1 MYDEKDNGKRKSVF
15 DKSGPVKIGIGQKGE
30 KHLGGESGQT
40 GYTQGVPFEAEKYV
54 HEVIG
59 EDSHVPTSDPSYV
72 RTDVEVPHMGETET
86 VEHAPKPISRPVR
99 LESKPVFQGRW
110 KPTINSGAVID
121 PAADIRGNIIIGKD
135 VRITAGTIISA
146 HDEEPIILSPGCA
159 IFEGA
164 VLTILPI
171 RVKGQKISSRLVK
184 VEGQEYPLYIG
195 ENTVIAPRAQL
206 TGPCYV
212 GHKCFIGAGSHIF
225 WAKIGNESVIEPG
238 AFVMNVEIPP
248 GHFVPSGLRVTSK
261 DNVKNLP
268 KITDRYR
275 FRRLA
280 EEMLEEIRSRY

>member
-1 MYDEKDNGKRKSVF
+1 MYDKKDEEGKKSVF
-15 DKSGPVKIGIGQKGE
+15 EKSGPVKLGMGQTGE

-40 GYTQGVPFEAEKYV
+40 GYTQGAPFDCDKYV
-54 HEVIG
+54 HDVISG
-59 EDSHVPTSDPSYV
+59 DTKVPTSEPSSV
-72 RTDVEVPHMGETET
+72 RSDIEVPHMGDTKT
-86 VEHAPKPISRPVR
+86 VEPPPRPTSRPVR
-99 LESKPVFQGRW
+99 HESGSAFQGRW
-110 KPTINSGAVID
+110 KPTVKTGAVID
-121 PAADIRGNIIIGKD
+121 PAADIRGNIIIGKN
-135 VRITAGTIISA
+135 VRISAGTIISG
-146 HDEEPIILSPGCA
+146 HEEEPVLLSPGCA

-164 VLTILPI
+164 VLTVLPI

-195 ENTVIAPRAQL
+195 EDTVIAPRAQL
-206 TGPCYV
+206 TGPCYI

-261 DNVKNLP
+261 DNVKSLP

>member
-1 MYDEKDNGKRKSVF
+1 MYDEKDHKKKTAFG
-15 DKSGPVKIGIGQKGE
+15 KSGPVKLGVDQKGE
-30 KHLGGESGQT
+30 QHLGGESGHT

-54 HEVIG
+54 YEVVA
-59 EDSHVPTSDPSYV
+59 EDSKVPTSQPGSV
-72 RTDVEVPHMGETET
+72 RTDVVVPHMGETET
-86 VEHAPKPISRPVR
+86 IEPAPEYVSRPAR
-99 LESKPVFQGRW
+99 RQSGSAFQGRW
-110 KPTINSGAVID
+110 KPTVNAGAVID
-121 PAADIRGNIIIGKD
+121 PAADIRGNIIVGKN

-146 HDEEPIILSPGCA
+146 HEEEPIFLSPGCA

-164 VLTILPI
+164 VLTVLPI

-248 GHFVPSGLRVTSK
+248 GHFVPSGLRVTTK